1 METLTKLSA
10 RSLEY
15 YINARRWK
23 TDLDFFNVEVVFLNR
38 LMEEHFLQLAGEDR
52 IKKLTQLGNKLSEL
66 VNEKHQIKELLDH
79 QLRDLELLAEDLL
92 IEGQEGLAGK
102 QAHLEYQMIDLLH
115 EFREIKREVYAI
127 MEAVLDER
135 KLLVN

>member
-1 METLTKLSA
+1 
-10 RSLEY
+10 
-15 YINARRWK
+15 
-23 TDLDFFNVEVVFLNR
+23 
-38 LMEEHFLQLAGEDR
+38 MEEHFLQLAGEDR
-52 IKKLTQLGNKLSEL
+52 IKKLTQLGNKLSDL

-115 EFREIKREVYAI
+115 EFREVKREVYAI